1 LGWTACGIS
10 QSLEDDIQYSLRCG
24 DAPVAELYINNRP
37 ASSTILPSARSEKM
51 GSARGPRNN
60 DDGRGERYGP
70 ALPSGD
76 VANRV

>member
-1 LGWTACGIS
+1 
-10 QSLEDDIQYSLRCG
+10 
-24 DAPVAELYINNRP
+24 
-37 ASSTILPSARSEKM
+37 M